1 MKHATITKFLLFF
14 LTGVSLLTAVVGAGG
29 IALLE
34 SNGLYASSLDD
45 QRNEWYDQ
53 AGNYIAWEYASRYAA
68 KHLGQCSETLVNW
81 LYDEA
86 YYGVESDHWQI
97 ELYQDGKRLAQTY
110 QIVNDPIYREYT
122 FSVDYPVA
130 TRKPA
135 FQEDPSE
142 TDQPESELPED
153 PPLYTSRFTI
163 WENGEGVEYYLS
175 YYESP
180 TYTIQIKMDPDVTKG
195 TPGATLSN
203 MYPYR
208 FALIGIL
215 VLGLLFFALGL
226 VFLMKIA
233 GVDHNGAIN
242 PRGLN
247 LLPLDLY
254 AGTVAGGTVLLVWIF
269 QQLSNWSQHDG
280 YSPAILTVLSLSTLT
295 VTLLLLGFLYA
306 LAAQAKLKQGYWW
319 KHSCLG
325 FCMQKLGRGLRFC
338 FRGLYALYKMLPVI
352 WQWLTAAFGLAVLV
366 LTAALLTYPAGRTAL
381 VTAMLCVL
389 AIFLCFSLYGGYAF
403 AKLLYTV
410 KKLVNGDFQYK
421 LSTKYLLGSFRTF
434 GESLNSLS
442 DTAMHAAKQ
451 QLKSERMKTELIT
464 NISHDIKTP
473 LTSIINFVDL
483 LQKPHNAEEQAQY
496 LEILS
501 RQSGRMKKLIE
512 DLIDLSK
519 ASTGNLPVNI
529 ERIDAAEALNQALG
543 EFSDRLAAVPLEPV
557 FHQPDHPVIM
567 LADGRQTWRVLS
579 NLLSNAVKYAMPH
592 TRLYIDL
599 SETPE
604 NVAISLKNVSRA
616 PLTADPEELMER
628 FVQGDIS
635 RNTEGSGLGL
645 NIAQSLMEVQKG
657 TLQLAVDGDLFK
669 VTLVFPVE

>member
-14 LTGVSLLTAVVGAGG
+14 LTSVALLTAVAGAGG

-34 SNGLYASSLDD
+34 NNGLYASSLDD
-45 QRNEWYDQ
+45 QRNDWYDQ
-53 AGNYIAWEYASRYAA
+53 AGNYIAWEYASRYSA

-81 LYDEA
+81 LYDDD
-86 YYGVESDHWQI
+86 YYGVESDHWQV
-97 ELYQDGKRLAQTY
+97 ELFQDGKLLSQTY
-110 QIVNDPIYREYT
+110 QIVNNPIYREYT

-135 FQEDPSE
+135 FQEEQPE
-142 TDQPESELPED
+142 TDGPQPELPEE

-215 VLGLLFFALGL
+215 VLSLLLFSLGL

-254 AGTVAGGTVLLVWIF
+254 AGAVAGSVAVLIWVF
-269 QQLSNWSQHDG
+269 RQLSNWSQHDG
-280 YSPAILTVLSLSTLT
+280 YSPAILTVLGLSTLT
-295 VTLLLLGFLYA
+295 VILLLLGFLYA
-306 LAAQAKLKQGYWW
+306 LAAQAKLKQGFWW

-325 FCMQKLGRGLRFC
+325 FCLQKLGHGLRFC
-338 FRGLYALYKMLPVI
+338 FRGLYALYQMLPVI
-352 WQWLTAAFGLAVLV
+352 WQWLTAAFGLALLV
-366 LTAALLTYPAGRTAL
+366 LLAALLTYPAGRTAF
-381 VTAMLCVL
+381 VTAILCVL
-389 AIFLCFSLYGGYAF
+389 AVFLCLALYGSYAF
-403 AKLLYTV
+403 AKLLRTV
-410 KKLVNGDFQYK
+410 KKLAEGDFHYK
-421 LSTKYLLGSFRTF
+421 LSTKYLIGSFRTF
-434 GESLNSLS
+434 GDSLNSLS
-442 DTAMHAAKQ
+442 DTAMHTAKQ

-483 LQKPHNAEEQAQY
+483 LQKPHSTEEQAQY

-501 RQSGRMKKLIE
+501 RQSSRMKKLIE

-529 ERIDAAEALNQALG
+529 EKIDATEALNQALG

-557 FHQPDHPVIM
+557 FHQPDRPVMM

-592 TRLYIDL
+592 TRLHIDL
-599 SETPE
+599 FETPE
-604 NVAISLKNVSRA
+604 NVTISLKNVSRA

-645 NIAQSLMEVQKG
+645 NIAQSLMQVQKG

-669 VTLVFPVE
+669 VTLVFPAK